1 MAKTSFK
8 VVPDTNVLIAS
19 EKSISES
26 SPNKEFFERWRN
38 EEFDILYSDDTLL
51 EYIEKM
57 REKDIPEEIIKKLI
71 RAILE
76 LGRNVYIIFYHLPF
90 YPVDSDDIAFLLCA
104 ENGKATHVVSY
115 DSHLKSIEPFYSFK
129 VCETKINKFLS
140 VSYDGTFLLER
151 KVWLEFLFELRKELV
166 GNNQKK

>member
-19 EKSISES
+19 EKSMSES
-26 SPNKEFFERWRN
+26 SPNKEFFERWKN

-57 REKDIPEEIIKKLI
+57 REKNIPEEIIKKLI

-90 YPVDSDDIAFLLCA
+90 YPVDSDDIPFLLFRFDFMW
-104 ENGKATHVVSY
+104 NYKIKT
-115 DSHLKSIEPFYSFK
+115 SIIEI
-129 VCETKINKFLS
+129 VIC
-140 VSYDGTFLLER
+140 
-151 KVWLEFLFELRKELV
+151 
-166 GNNQKK
+166 